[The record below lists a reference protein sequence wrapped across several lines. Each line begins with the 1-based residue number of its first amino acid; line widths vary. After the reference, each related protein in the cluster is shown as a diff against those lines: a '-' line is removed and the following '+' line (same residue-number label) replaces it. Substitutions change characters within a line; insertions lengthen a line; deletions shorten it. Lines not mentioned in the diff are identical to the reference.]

1 MGFFRWL
8 WYLLFPP
15 SAPAFPP
22 EHAETRALWREAQRL
37 AAAARLSLS
46 PGDWSAAT
54 AARLCE
60 ERGLDPDDDLAER
73 LTALVEALLEASGLY
88 DFPPDA
94 ALDYALS
101 DLAEGVRLR
110 EELRQKI
117 LFLKQPE
124 HYEGL
129 TEALVTDLLAGLLS
143 VIEAPPSESG
153 RAGFRV
159 PLLSCVPDIGGIIG
173 GLVARVYAEDIRRT
187 PLFTSLRDRLLENL
201 EAVSKEPVSPAE
213 YVKKKGLEPVEALDT
228 FLRGTPF
235 LDVFA
240 ASLPFAIPEAARFEH
255 LHVLAGSG
263 HGKTQA
269 LQMLILADIERAKR
283 ERFGFAL
290 IDSQGDLI
298 DKLTRLDVFEPED
311 GPLADRL
318 ILIDPNDIRHP
329 AGLNLFDYDL
339 DRFQSFSEVER
350 EKIFF
355 GVIDLYTYLFS
366 SLLGAELTQ
375 KQGVVFTHLARAMLS
390 LPHPT
395 IYTLYDFVE
404 DGSQFRPH
412 LEKLDGAARR
422 FFDKQFFAPAYNATR
437 QQILTRLDGILA
449 NPVLER
455 MFAHPKNHLDL
466 FGAMQDGKIVVINT
480 AKDLLKTEGSA
491 LLGRFFVALT
501 VQATLARAAVRER
514 DRTPFHL
521 YLDEAQEYFDQ
532 KTAEL
537 LTQGRKYRVGVTLAH
552 QDLKQLDTQLRATVK
567 GSVSIRLAGGVNH
580 DDALELSKEM
590 QCSPAYIQ
598 GMRKHERR
606 GYTEFACYVRHHT
619 PHPVTLA
626 VPFGAMERLPA
637 MSAPAYMQLLD
648 ANRARV
654 ARMPE
659 LPAPS
664 PAATAGGAEGL
675 VRGEPGKQP
684 PETRMAADLLSESA
698 VSVAPPPPAEPGPQP
713 RRPKARRERDKPVQ
727 PADALDFEI
736 SVTPR
741 AVKEEATNT

>member
-15 SAPAFPP
+15 LAPAFPP

-37 AAAARLSLS
+37 AAAVRLSLY
-46 PGDWSAAT
+46 PGDWARDTAT
-54 AARLCE
+54 RLCRE
-60 ERGLDPDDDLAER
+60 GDLDPYGDLAER
-73 LTALVEALLEASGLY
+73 LTTLAEALLEASGLY

-101 DLAEGVRLR
+101 DMAEGMRLR

-124 HYEGL
+124 HHEGL
-129 TEALVTDLLAGLLS
+129 VEELVTDILAGLLS
-143 VIEAPPSESG
+143 AVEAPPSAPG
-153 RAGFRV
+153 RQGFCV
-159 PLLSCVPDIGGIIG
+159 PLLSCVADLGGAIN

-187 PLFTSLRDRLLENL
+187 PLFTPLRDRLMENL
-201 EAVSKEPVSPAE
+201 EAASKEPIAPRD
-213 YVKKKGLEPVEALDT
+213 YLKKKGLEPAEALDT

-298 DKLTRLDVFEPED
+298 EKLTRLDVFEPEA

-339 DRFQSFSEVER
+339 DRFHSFSEVER

-422 FFDKQFFAPAYNATR
+422 FFEKQFFAPAYNATR

-455 MFAHPKNHLDL
+455 MFAHPKNNLDL

-580 DDALELSKEM
+580 DDASELAKEM

-598 GMRKHERR
+598 GMRKNTRQ

-626 VPFGAMERLPA
+626 VPFGAMERLPG

-654 ARMPE
+654 ARMPA
-659 LPAPS
+659 LPSPS
-664 PAATAGGAEGL
+664 PASTTGEAEGL
-675 VRGEPGKQP
+675 VRGEPREQP
-684 PETRMAADLLSESA
+684 PKTRTAADPPPESA
-698 VSVAPPPPAEPGPQP
+698 VSVAPASAEPEPPPRQM
-713 RRPKARRERDKPVQ
+713 ARREKTVQ

-736 SVTPR
+736 CVTPR
-741 AVKEEATNT
+741 VSSEATPSD